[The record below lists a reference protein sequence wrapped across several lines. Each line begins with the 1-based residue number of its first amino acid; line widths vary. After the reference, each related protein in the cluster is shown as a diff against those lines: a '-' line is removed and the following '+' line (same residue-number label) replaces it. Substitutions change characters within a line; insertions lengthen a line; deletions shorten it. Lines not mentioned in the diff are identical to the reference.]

1 MKIQNSYNLNFGAK
15 FVQKTA
21 ISKLENGN
29 TSEEAASI
37 VELLSNDKN
46 DIKSFEKTVKG
57 WQKGDEFGLCIFD
70 DLEDIRDKK
79 MSKDVYKVYALTTQ
93 SDNFEKLDSS
103 KILGASTLKLVNEKE
118 NHIRFLQVS
127 PKCYF
132 ENKQRG
138 YKSIGKAFIDFF
150 KSQSKNKSLL
160 VQAYFSAAN
169 FYEKMGFEIIDVNN
183 LIYSWSKL
191 IKK

>member
-1 MKIQNSYNLNFGAK
+1 
-15 FVQKTA
+15 
-21 ISKLENGN
+21 
-29 TSEEAASI
+29 
-37 VELLSNDKN
+37 
-46 DIKSFEKTVKG
+46 
-57 WQKGDEFGLCIFD
+57 
-70 DLEDIRDKK
+70 